1 MAAKWEEIVK
11 AKQDARA
18 KLIAPYLAETV
29 DDSRKNAFDSI
40 TSIDDV
46 DELVKSMSMG
56 KLTAQ
61 DVISAYI
68 RR

>member
-1 MAAKWEEIVK
+1 MAARWKDVVK
-11 AKQDARA
+11 TKQDARA
-18 KLIAPYLAETV
+18 KLIAPYLAE
-29 DDSRKNAFDSI
+29 
-40 TSIDDV
+40 SIDDDRKSAV
-46 DELVKSMSMG
+46 NSIVRIDDVEELVKSMSTG